1 MNTKTRKT
9 GARLG
14 ALLLSLCLMMGL
26 LPMTAFAKAV
36 VRDTYNIYSDE
47 AVAGGA
53 DSQVYAVTIEDVD
66 GEDLHYVYSPNVPHV
81 IDLMDQIRAGLS
93 EPYKSLVPTFE
104 DNDPFSTGFL
114 CFSENQELYAAMNL
128 DWDNPEDVAN
138 TLVSGSGSVSVAAND
153 SAISVTDISVT
164 HAGKDVLSKT
174 QFQAIVAGGAD
185 NYTGPS
191 EFSQLKSGKNRVERQ
206 WTTTACA
213 ETVEG
218 IEYFDVFDTMH
229 VTQISACTA
238 TKEEEGTV
246 PTKRKTY
253 HVYSDEVIAGGSDT
267 QVYAVTIKDESGEDL
282 HYVYSPNVNSNAS
295 IEKIREGLKEPYK
308 SLILNFDEE
317 TFNNG
322 FLRFSRDQDKY
333 ENMKLNWA
341 DVRTVAATL
350 IYKEGGVSAVS
361 NDSAV
366 SVTDISVTHAD
377 EKVVSVKQ
385 FSAED
390 FYTNPPEFSQL
401 ASGKN
406 RVEVMVGVTYC
417 TETVEGKA
425 YYDVFNNMH
434 VTQIYAY
441 TATKTASVSDPI
453 TLPVR
458 VLEEGDVDYSPAP
471 ELSATFT
478 PNTAVTVGEFNEWQG
493 LAIDYY
499 NPMVDAELSEGYD
512 IQAGYTVSIPLTDY
526 EGETL
531 SGTLTIPLPKG
542 YDGATA
548 RIKNGAAASSYTATT
563 VSFPVT
569 LDVSYGTAE
578 ALELLIEYAAQTG
591 GDDQTGGSDQTGS
604 DTTPQRPDRNGGG
617 GSSSLY
623 QDRELDFWEDVKSNL
638 EDAEPGDTV
647 KANARTYDRMPWS
660 VMEALRN
667 SDNVTLHIIWNGGED
682 IIIPSEA
689 ALSEQ
694 SRVYYPLSYLEEMTF
709 EVEPEVPAADLDKI
723 NPETG
728 GILTETPELAEKGIE
743 QPLPGVYEP
752 EEATASPAEETGTNG
767 LLIASAVVALAAA
780 GGGFWYWKRRTVR

>member
-1 MNTKTRKT
+1 MNTKRRKT

-14 ALLLSLCLMMGL
+14 AILLSLCLMMGL
-26 LPMTAFAKAV
+26 LPMTAFAKTVA
-36 VRDTYNIYSDE
+36 RDTYNIYSDE

-229 VTQISACTA
+229 VTQISAFTA

-458 VLEEGDVDYSPAP
+458 VLEEGDMEYSPAP

-478 PNTAVTVGEFNEWQG
+478 PDTAVTVGEFNEWQG

-499 NPMVDAELSEGYD
+499 YPMIDAELSEGYD
-512 IQAGYTVSIPLTDY
+512 IQAGYTVSIPLENY
-526 EGETL
+526 EGTTL
-531 SGTLTIPLPKG
+531 SGTLTIPLPQG

-563 VSFPVT
+563 VTFPLT
-569 LDVSYGTAE
+569 LDVSGNTAE
-578 ALELLIEYAAQTG
+578 AFELLIEYKEAQEPVQPPVIIAGANGSWQKSGTDGLSFTSDAEYADFLKVMVDGKELKTTDYTVKEGSTIVTLNAAYLETLSVGKHTLEIESKNGIAKTEFTITAVQTD

-604 DTTPQRPDRNGGG
+604 DTTPQEPDKNGGDTTSPQTG
-617 GSSSLY
+617 DSSNMML
-623 QDRELDFWEDVKSNL
+623 WI
-638 EDAEPGDTV
+638 A
-647 KANARTYDRMPWS
+647 
-660 VMEALRN
+660 
-667 SDNVTLHIIWNGGED
+667 
-682 IIIPSEA
+682 
-689 ALSEQ
+689 
-694 SRVYYPLSYLEEMTF
+694 
-709 EVEPEVPAADLDKI
+709 
-723 NPETG
+723 
-728 GILTETPELAEKGIE
+728 
-743 QPLPGVYEP
+743 
-752 EEATASPAEETGTNG
+752 
-767 LLIASAVVALAAA
+767 LLILSGGASLAVL
-780 GGGFWYWKRRTVR
+780 YRKKLKSQR